1 VVTHNQLKKSMK
13 SENYSGRTP
22 VGLVLISFR
31 KIELR
36 WHLDASLAI
45 NTAIRLASEIRV
57 ATRAFMQVFL
67 YLKHFPPAGD
77 WLHEGTTKA
86 VHGLATGLA
95 ACGAEVTVLCEGDRT
110 TQHQAPAGYTIACFK
125 RSRWSRSSAPSF
137 WVSTELQTF
146 LQRKASPHSSLV
158 ILNGVFHKSVYA
170 LSRFL
175 RHAQIPYIV
184 APHDP
189 YHPSIFQ
196 TNRYLKLPYWHL
208 LEKVMLQQASAVQIL
223 DERHEQWLHYLRV
236 NTPTIAVPN
245 GFEPSDVI
253 DPRLIQWGDSAHTA
267 QLYYLGRVDQHNK
280 GLDILIHATATIPPH
295 QAVQLTIQGP
305 DWGDRAALEAQANT
319 LNATHP
325 VQFLDA
331 DFAQSA
337 ALLAAQYDVFCL
349 TSRFEGFGLVA
360 LEAMLAG
367 RVLLVSE
374 VAGIAPHV
382 LASGCGVVVEPT
394 VAGVQQGIQQLLQ
407 VRSQWPDMGQRGR
420 QYVLEHLRWQSIAAK
435 ALSAYHATLNHPSHQ
450 LALSPG

>member
-1 VVTHNQLKKSMK
+1 
-13 SENYSGRTP
+13 
-22 VGLVLISFR
+22 
-31 KIELR
+31 
-36 WHLDASLAI
+36 
-45 NTAIRLASEIRV
+45 
-57 ATRAFMQVFL
+57 MQVFL
-67 YLKHFPPAGD
+67 YLKHFPSAGD

-86 VHGLATGLA
+86 VHGLATGLI

-110 TQHQAPAGYTIACFK
+110 TQHQAQAGYTIACFK
-125 RSRWSRSSAPSF
+125 RSRLSRSSAPSF
-137 WVSTELQTF
+137 RVSRELQHF
-146 LQRKASPHSSLV
+146 LQANASPHANASPQDSIV

-175 RHAQIPYIV
+175 RQSQIPYIV

-223 DERHEQWLHYLRV
+223 DERHEKWLHQLQI

-253 DPRLIQWGDSAHTA
+253 DPSLIQWGNLTDPAK
-267 QLYYLGRVDQHNK
+267 LYYLGRVDQYNK
-280 GLDILIHATATIPPH
+280 GLDVLIQATATTPPH

-305 DWGDRAALEAQANT
+305 DWGDRADLETQVNT
-319 LNATHP
+319 FNAKHPIQFLNA
-325 VQFLDA
+325 
-331 DFAQSA
+331 DFEQSA
-337 ALLAAQYDVFCL
+337 ALLAAQHDVFCL

-394 VAGVQQGIQQLLQ
+394 VIGVQQGIQQLLQ
-407 VRSQWPDMGQRGR
+407 VRSQWPEMGQRGR

-435 ALSAYHATLNHPSHQ
+435 ALSAYHQTLNHQSPQ
-450 LALSPG
+450 FVLSPG